1 MVFTILEHL
10 RLFFEGLALYI
21 SEISVPPQLKGEQ
34 HILQN
39 QIGKGKDSIMKML
52 PLLSPIQLKSHGAG
66 GKPFEAEA

>member
-10 RLFFEGLALYI
+10 RLFFEGLSLYT

-39 QIGKGKDSIMKML
+39 QIDKGKDRHHEDA
-52 PLLSPIQLKSHGAG
+52 PLLSPIQLKSYGAD